1 MPYLSIFTG
10 VIPRMKRLLSAT
22 LTLTTI
28 ATTILFSG
36 SLPVINQ
43 LTQPA
48 VAQVA
53 TAPKP
58 IVLKL
63 AQSKKVADKKGF
75 KLVPVAKVMP
85 GDVIV
90 YTIAANNVSDKPINK
105 LVVNQKIR
113 PGTSYVLS
121 SATPI
126 PGTELTFSTDG
137 GKTYTAS
144 PTIEKK
150 PAPASK
156 YTNVRWAF
164 KGSVAPKSQ
173 STLSYEVQIR

>member
-1 MPYLSIFTG
+1 
-10 VIPRMKRLLSAT
+10 MKRLLSAT
-22 LTLTTI
+22 LALT
-28 ATTILFSG
+28 ALSTTILFGG
-36 SLPVINQ
+36 SLPVISQ

-53 TAPKP
+53 AAQKP

-75 KLVPVAKVMP
+75 KLVPVTKAVP

-90 YTIAANNVSDKPINK
+90 YTIAANNISTKPVNK

-113 PGTSYVLS
+113 PGTTYVLS
-121 SATPI
+121 SAI
-126 PGTELTFSTDG
+126 PVKGADLTFSTDG
-137 GKTYTAS
+137 GKTYTAQ
-144 PTIEKK
+144 PIIEKK
-150 PAPASK
+150 PAPAAK

-164 KGSVAPKSQ
+164 TGSVPPKSQ

>member
-1 MPYLSIFTG
+1 
-10 VIPRMKRLLSAT
+10 MKRLLSAT
-22 LTLTTI
+22 LALTTLT
-28 ATTILFSG
+28 TTILFSG
-36 SLPVINQ
+36 SLPVISQ
-43 LTQPA
+43 FAQPA

-53 TAPKP
+53 APKP

-75 KLVPVAKVMP
+75 KLVPVTRAMP

-90 YTIAANNVSDKPINK
+90 YTIAANNVSDKPISK

-113 PGTSYVLS
+113 TGTSYVLS

-126 PGTELTFSTDG
+126 SGAELTFSTDG

-144 PTIEKK
+144 PMIEKK
-150 PAPASK
+150 PAPATK

-173 STLSYEVQIR
+173 STLRYEVQIR

>member
-1 MPYLSIFTG
+1 
-10 VIPRMKRLLSAT
+10 MKRLLSAT
-22 LTLTTI
+22 LALTTLT
-28 ATTILFSG
+28 TTILFSG
-36 SLPVINQ
+36 SLPVISQ
-43 LTQPA
+43 FTQPA

-53 TAPKP
+53 APKP

-63 AQSKKVADKKGF
+63 AQSKKVTDKKGF
-75 KLVPVAKVMP
+75 KLVPVTRAMP

-90 YTIAANNVSDKPINK
+90 YTIAANNISDKPINK

-113 PGTSYVLS
+113 PGTSYVIG

-126 PGTELTFSTDG
+126 AGAELNFSTDG
-137 GKTYTAS
+137 GKTYTAK

-150 PAPASK
+150 PAPANR

-164 KGSVAPKSQ
+164 TSSIAPKSQ
-173 STLSYEVQIR
+173 STISYEVQIR